1 MEQVACLQ
9 IISQFLEYPEQ
20 PLWDMKADV
29 EEAIDSLIFLSPAQK
44 DALYAFYESLLENDV
59 LDAQSE
65 YTELFDRGRSLSLLL
80 FEHVHGESRDRGQA
94 MVDLM
99 NQYQQ
104 AGLEIDSKELPDFL
118 PLYLEYLSVQGRD
131 KAVEGL
137 KDIAPILALL
147 GARLK
152 ERNSLYS
159 LLFDVLLSFSNSG
172 VKASMLAKEVESEDR
187 DDTPQALDAV
197 WEEEQVKFMGEEGCA
212 SAQQVAHQ
220 KRFSGSVQPQ
230 YINIDS
236 LSGDKS

>member
-1 MEQVACLQ
+1 MERVACLQ

-20 PLWDMKADV
+20 PLWDMKQDI
-29 EEAIDSLIFLSPAQK
+29 EEAIDSLIFLNPTQT
-44 DALYAFYESLLENDV
+44 DALYAFYESLLEQDV

-99 NQYQQ
+99 NQYLE

-118 PLYLEYLSVQGRD
+118 PLYLEYLAAQGRD
-131 KAVEGL
+131 KAVSGL

-159 LLFDVLLSFSNSG
+159 MLFDVLLSFSGSG
-172 VKASMLAKEVESEDR
+172 VKTSMLAEEVQSEDR
-187 DDTPQALDAV
+187 DDTPKALDAV

-230 YINIDS
+230 YVSIDS
-236 LSGDKS
+236 LSGDQS